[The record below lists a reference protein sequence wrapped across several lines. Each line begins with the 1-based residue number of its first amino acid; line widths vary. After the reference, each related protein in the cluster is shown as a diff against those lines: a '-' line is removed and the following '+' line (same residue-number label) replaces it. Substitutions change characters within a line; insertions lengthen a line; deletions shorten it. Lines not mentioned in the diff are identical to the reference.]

1 MAGIPP
7 GTSAVLAQQQG
18 LPLGMIPPPPPPP
31 PTALQVQT
39 SDYVAHTGLAYRL
52 STKLGI
58 AAGILAV
65 LSALGYILTKPVAAG
80 GQQVTGRV
88 TGDQTASNPS
98 RKYVWI
104 LLAVSAAAGGA
115 GFMALKK
122 GQ

>member
-7 GTSAVLAQQQG
+7 GTSATLAQQQG

-39 SDYVAHTGLAYRL
+39 SDYVAHTGLAYKL

-58 AAGILAV
+58 AAGILTV
-65 LSALGYILTKPVAAG
+65 MSALGYVLTKPVAAT

-88 TGDQTASNPS
+88 TGAQTTPNSA

-104 LLAVSAAAGGA
+104 LLAVSLAAGAAGA
-115 GFMALKK
+115 VALRK
-122 GQ
+122 GK

>member
-1 MAGIPP
+1 M
-7 GTSAVLAQQQG
+7 LAQQQG
-18 LPLGMIPPPPPPP
+18 LPLGMIPPPLPPP

-39 SDYVAHTGLAYRL
+39 SDHVAHTGLAYRL

-58 AAGILAV
+58 ASGVLAV
-65 LSALGYILTKPVAAG
+65 LSALGYVLTKPVVAT

-88 TGDQTASNPS
+88 TGDQTTTNPS
-98 RKYVWI
+98 RMYVWI

>member
-39 SDYVAHTGLAYRL
+39 SDHVAHTGLAYRL

-58 AAGILAV
+58 ATCVVAV
-65 LSALGYILTKPVAAG
+65 LFALGYVLTKPAAAN

-88 TGDQTASNPS
+88 TGAQTTANPG
-98 RKYVWI
+98 RKYVWL
-104 LLAVSAAAGGA
+104 LLAVSAATGGA

>member
-39 SDYVAHTGLAYRL
+39 SDHVAHTGLAYRL

-58 AAGILAV
+58 ATGVLAV
-65 LSALGYILTKPVAAG
+65 LSALRYITTKPLAAG
-80 GQQVTGRV
+80 GQQANGRV
-88 TGDQTASNPS
+88 TGAQTVSDPM
-98 RKYVWI
+98 RKYVWML
-104 LLAVSAAAGGA
+104 LLASVVTGA
-115 GFMALKK
+115 GAVFASRKQM
-122 GQ
+122 